1 MKSVRFSVFSD
12 LHYRDGNWNQASERL
27 DSIQKRAAEN
37 KVDFVIHCGDFCH
50 NVVTGKEII
59 DRYNHF
65 SIPSYHTI
73 GNHDFEQTDGLEI
86 VCRAFGMKNSYYS
99 FDVNSFRI
107 ISLDTNFYRS
117 DPPMALL
124 FTMHPEIPMQSVIR
138 RNFMFHRRN
147 WTFCGKPL
155 RRRKDLAF
163 FFPMAV
169 LSVLTALPIPKR
181 S

>member
-73 GNHDFEQTDGLEI
+73 GNHDSL
-86 VCRAFGMKNSYYS
+86 MKHKQYYYQL
-99 FDVNSFRI
+99 I
-107 ISLDTNFYRS
+107 
-117 DPPMALL
+117 
-124 FTMHPEIPMQSVIR
+124 QSQYPS
-138 RNFMFHRRN
+138 NE
-147 WTFCGKPL
+147 T
-155 RRRKDLAF
+155 
-163 FFPMAV
+163 
-169 LSVLTALPIPKR
+169 LP
-181 S
+181 SAS